1 MPTQRSRGREKPSHA
16 IMPGGIT
23 TSAPPLSFLSGRRS
37 CPLDRGGL
45 PLSHVLFM
53 HIPHPSSLFPL
64 THTSAKKK
72 EKKLRTSLSLSLSL
86 FPFLLSRPR
95 RALSEASSSMQGFLP
110 SFLPPAAFE
119 EVISS
124 TLAGG
129 GDPYSISRDWRRR
142 RRRDGEGSFLSRHFS
157 P

>member
-1 MPTQRSRGREKPSHA
+1 M
-16 IMPGGIT
+16 
-23 TSAPPLSFLSGRRS
+23 FYS
-37 CPLDRGGL
+37 CTYRTHRLFS
-45 PLSHVLFM
+45 LSH
-53 HIPHPSSLFPL
+53 
-64 THTSAKKK
+64 TRARKKG
-72 EKKLRTSLSLSLSL
+72 KKVKDLSLSL

-142 RRRDGEGSFLSRHFS
+142 RRNGEGSFFISPFLALSTVQKCRGWGGAKDAFLFYGGGGGDEIVKASLFHSSSFQEEG
-157 P
+157 